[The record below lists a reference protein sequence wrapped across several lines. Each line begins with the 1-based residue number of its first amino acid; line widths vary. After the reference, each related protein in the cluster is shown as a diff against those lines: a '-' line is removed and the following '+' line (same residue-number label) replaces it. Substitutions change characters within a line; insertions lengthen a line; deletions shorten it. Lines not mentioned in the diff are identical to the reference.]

1 MMSAFERARDLRSFL
16 HRVDSFTDGQVGVVK
31 VDWDELSWVIVS
43 IKPNAG
49 PYRGGEYQFRVSP
62 YIRSL

>member
-1 MMSAFERARDLRSFL
+1 MMSAFERAKDLRSFL

-31 VDWDELSWVIVS
+31 VDWDLLSYVILS

-49 PYRGGEYQFRVSP
+49 PYRGGEYRFQVSP
-62 YIRSL
+62 NARSL